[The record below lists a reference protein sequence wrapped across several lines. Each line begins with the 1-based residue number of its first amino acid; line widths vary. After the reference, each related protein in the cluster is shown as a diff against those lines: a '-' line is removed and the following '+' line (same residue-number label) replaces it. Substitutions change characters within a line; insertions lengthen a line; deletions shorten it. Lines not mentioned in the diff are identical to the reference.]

1 MPALDWGEHSK
12 KSYNTRL
19 NPTDIESG
27 TFHSVPSSMQS
38 DGDLQEIELHVVESI
53 NDLHRTTS
61 NLEVTKSYSGQ
72 IRSRPSTIFIAQE
85 APANGLVTAPL
96 LDPRQREPIF
106 SQLVGS
112 VRETRDRC
120 ECSCICCHTTSC
132 DKVFYAVLIT
142 LVLVSI
148 AIGIFTVYYSGRRT
162 FRRGVSPARSIQQDQ
177 AALMQSLG
185 RWLANSP
192 FTLRAELHKGMEEE
206 VSTAAYGAEDLGSN
220 PGPGKN
226 QQTTLGDFL
235 PVGFLG
241 SECETDSAQHF

>member
-148 AIGIFTVYYSGRRT
+148 AIGIFTVYYSEKINKQLWEISYRLDSLDQSVKQILLNISSILCSYSR
-162 FRRGVSPARSIQQDQ
+162 FPA
-177 AALMQSLG
+177 
-185 RWLANSP
+185 
-192 FTLRAELHKGMEEE
+192 K
-206 VSTAAYGAEDLGSN
+206 
-220 PGPGKN
+220 
-226 QQTTLGDFL
+226 
-235 PVGFLG
+235 
-241 SECETDSAQHF
+241 

>member
-1 MPALDWGEHSK
+1 
-12 KSYNTRL
+12 
-19 NPTDIESG
+19 
-27 TFHSVPSSMQS
+27 MQS

-53 NDLHRTTS
+53 NDLHRTTP

-85 APANGLVTAPL
+85 TPANGLVTAPL
-96 LDPRQREPIF
+96 LDPRPREPIF

-148 AIGIFTVYYSGRRT
+148 AIGIVTVYYSEKINEQLWEISHRLD
-162 FRRGVSPARSIQQDQ
+162 SLDQ
-177 AALMQSLG
+177 SVKQVK
-185 RWLANSP
+185 
-192 FTLRAELHKGMEEE
+192 FTSNLLRNPMNVTESME
-206 VSTAAYGAEDLGSN
+206 
-220 PGPGKN
+220 
-226 QQTTLGDFL
+226 TLIKD
-235 PVGFLG
+235 
-241 SECETDSAQHF
+241 T